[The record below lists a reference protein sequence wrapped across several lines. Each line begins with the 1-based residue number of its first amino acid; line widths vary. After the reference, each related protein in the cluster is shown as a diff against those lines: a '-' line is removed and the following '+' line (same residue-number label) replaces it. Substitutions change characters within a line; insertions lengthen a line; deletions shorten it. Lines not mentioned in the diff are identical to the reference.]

1 MKSIMAYISC
11 IAFAFAYT
19 YFMDGKNGII
29 ILFVLI
35 VSAIISISLTV
46 IAKNMVEISVKSS
59 AHVINKGE
67 KVVLSA
73 IFKKRGIIPVPFIEV
88 CFFNTQNFSTIPS
101 NPLKYVLSINTKKP
115 VIIEQSYIARIWGV
129 AQIGIEEVAVSD
141 YLGLVRFVLYKDSGT
156 HDFTKV
162 IEICPNIPDVSAVNE
177 LVHSIC
183 DAVAYEDNEET
194 KENIITASS
203 VPGYEH
209 KHYTQGDPIK
219 KINWKLS
226 AKRNELMVRLDE
238 AIINSKQVLILDC
251 CNKQVNLSKPDEEL
265 KQLVQD
271 ERIIEAVLALLTNLV
286 KQGIESSFYYFTDK
300 VWIKFDISAVND
312 LSTLQYNLAKYKF
325 IPQTNRVVLPRVPL
339 SIITEQGEV
348 SVITIF
354 TSNLDEDLSAQIQN
368 INCRGITAHTVV
380 TEPTQL
386 AAENVW
392 LVNDSYEFI
401 SSREE
406 KND

>member
-11 IAFAFAYT
+11 IVFALAYT

-29 ILFVLI
+29 MLFVLI

-46 IAKNMVEISVKSS
+46 IAKNMVEISVESS
-59 AHVINKGE
+59 AHVINKRE

-73 IFKKRGIIPVPFIEV
+73 IFKKRGIIPVPFIKV
-88 CFFNTQNFSTIPS
+88 CFFNTQNFITIPS
-101 NPLKYVLSINTKKP
+101 KYVLAINTKKP
-115 VIIEQSYIARIWGV
+115 VKIEQSYIARIWGV

-141 YLGLVRFVLYKDSGT
+141 YLGLVRFVLYKDSGAD
-156 HDFTKV
+156 DFTKV

-177 LVHSIC
+177 LAHSIC
-183 DAVAYEDNEET
+183 DAVAYEDHEET
-194 KENIITASS
+194 KENIITVSG

-209 KHYTQGDPIK
+209 KHYTPGDSIK

-226 AKRNELMVRLDE
+226 AKRNVLMVRLDE
-238 AIINSKQVLILDC
+238 AIINSKQVLVLDC

-286 KQGIESSFYYFTDK
+286 KQGIESSFYYFTGKAWAK
-300 VWIKFDISAVND
+300 VDVSGVND
-312 LSTLQYNLAKYKF
+312 LGILQYKLAKYKF
-325 IPQTNRVVLPRVPL
+325 VPQTNGVVLPRVPL
-339 SIITEQGEV
+339 SIITEQSEV

-354 TSNLDEDLSAQIQN
+354 TSNFDEDLYGQIQN
-368 INCRGITAHTVV
+368 MKHRGITAHTVV
-380 TEPTQL
+380 TEPTRL

-401 SSREE
+401 SMREE
-406 KND
+406 RND